1 MEVNLVL
8 VATTAVLCGA
18 GVYLMLERSLTRVL
32 VGLLLLSNGVNL
44 ALLAASGP
52 AGESAFYGSAE
63 PADMA
68 DPLPQAL
75 ILTAIVITLGTVAF
89 VLAMAHRS
97 WQLNQHDDV
106 QDDIEDA
113 AIRRLAIDDATSDS
127 YGLTTRSQDEP
138 DDNTE
143 VPDGTEDDGDH
154 GQSRPREGG
163 P

>member
-1 MEVNLVL
+1 MQVNLVL
-8 VATTAVLCGA
+8 VLTTAVLCGT

-52 AGESAFYGSAE
+52 AGESAFYGDAD
-63 PADMA
+63 PGDMA

-97 WQLNQHDDV
+97 WQLHRHDDV

-113 AIRRLAIDDATSDS
+113 AIRRLAVDDATSDS
-127 YGLTTRSQDEP
+127 YGLATRRNDDPDPNPEVTDGGEDRGEHHHDEQEAAP
-138 DDNTE
+138 
-143 VPDGTEDDGDH
+143 
-154 GQSRPREGG
+154 
-163 P
+163 